1 MSFDTPTLTRA
12 GYRTLENTIER
23 NKLRQ
28 VIKRAE
34 DKDVM
39 SKEEVGFAVM
49 LVERYAADIEK
60 KTKQLYMMQG
70 EISQLKLN
78 ERIIIQLID
87 NLIAAAERDE
97 ARQRTML
104 KIRGEEAAVEEEEE
118 VAEVAEVE
126 EEVEE

>member
-104 KIRGEEAAVEEEEE
+104 KIRGEEAVVEEEEE
-118 VAEVAEVE
+118 VAEVEEVE